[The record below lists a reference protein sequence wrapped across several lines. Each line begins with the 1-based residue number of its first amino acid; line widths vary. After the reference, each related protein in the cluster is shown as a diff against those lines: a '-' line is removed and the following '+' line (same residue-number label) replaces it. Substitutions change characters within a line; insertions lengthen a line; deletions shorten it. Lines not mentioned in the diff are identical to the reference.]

1 MELKDINVDTITS
14 DELSKV
20 DFSEFASLLTD
31 LKSEH
36 LTTDEERKV
45 FLTVLKRMY
54 GGDSFPHVDIYLKNT
69 QSGELIEKKFVD
81 MVNGVTRVTSENYDF
96 LYDGKKGE
104 IKSIRVMSS
113 KDKDKYP
120 VQRAMSI
127 FEKQTCLSN
136 TSFQQIKPS
145 EFDSMVGVLVYKD
158 GISIYNVPNTVF
170 HPTVI
175 KKTDKTKKAF
185 IKQLN
190 DAGKIVLSGQHKSN
204 LTEGQI
210 GFNELKKYLKF
221 SLYVKDGNYYYI
233 ENGKKTDK
241 LYTNLDFSDIL

>member
-20 DFSEFASLLTD
+20 DFSVFASLLTD
-31 LKSEH
+31 LKNEH
-36 LTTDEERKV
+36 LTTDEERKT

-127 FEKQTCLSN
+127 F
-136 TSFQQIKPS
+136 
-145 EFDSMVGVLVYKD
+145 
-158 GISIYNVPNTVF
+158 
-170 HPTVI
+170 
-175 KKTDKTKKAF
+175 
-185 IKQLN
+185 
-190 DAGKIVLSGQHKSN
+190 
-204 LTEGQI
+204 
-210 GFNELKKYLKF
+210 
-221 SLYVKDGNYYYI
+221 
-233 ENGKKTDK
+233 
-241 LYTNLDFSDIL
+241 